1 MIKSSLRWVALGMVV
16 TACGGSVAL
25 GGPKDGG
32 PSSGPGGDGSG
43 GGAASAPSDGIEGV
57 GTVPTGTQK
66 VASKVDLLLMIDD
79 SRGTLDK
86 QQLLRSS
93 LPDLLTRLVSPRCI
107 DAAGQVVGSS
117 TGGACASGRPEFVP
131 VTDLHVGFVSSSLG
145 SGGGDICADQGK
157 QNGAAHLLQQGA
169 DGNVLPDAAAG
180 FLAFGPGAITD
191 PSVLRADLTEL
202 IAGLGQAG
210 CGLEAQLESWYRF
223 LVQPQPYGRFVV
235 DGNNRAVNE
244 GVDATVLKQRHD
256 FLRPDS
262 LLAVVMLT
270 DEEDA
275 SNDSLEVGGEGWAFT
290 SNQFPGSPNFRAD
303 GKSTTAPRASSHCA
317 SDPAA
322 VDCTSCGFAATCD
335 YRDDACQALKNDP
348 RCSMNGGYYAA
359 TEDELNVRFH
369 HMKQRYGVDP
379 QFPISRYVNG
389 LSSGKVPSRN
399 GEHAPLPPIS
409 TNPGSPPPPTLQL
422 PYPRSYLGINDCD
435 NPIFAASLPSTPGEE
450 LCHLPAG
457 PRSRDLVLFAVITGV
472 PSQLLP
478 SAALGEQDWTR
489 IVGKDPVHFDWSGID
504 PHMIQSETPRVGLPG
519 PTAAND
525 ADPIHGRERETAGAD
540 LQYACTYALAAPID
554 CPGTTFCECTPPSSA
569 SAASSICGTGASAS
583 QQVRGTAYPG
593 IRQLEVARALGKR
606 AIVSSACPIH
616 SIEAAPGDPLFA
628 YRPAMTQ
635 LGDRMAQSLAPQ

>member
-1 MIKSSLRWVALGMVV
+1 MIKSSVRWVALGMIV

-32 PSSGPGGDGSG
+32 PGSGPGSDGSG
-43 GGAASAPSDGIEGV
+43 GSGGSAPSDGIEGV

-66 VASKVDLLLMIDD
+66 VASKVDLLLVIDD

-107 DAAGQVVGSS
+107 DSAGQVVGSS
-117 TGGACASGRPEFVP
+117 ANGACASGRPEFAP

-145 SGGGDICADQGK
+145 SGGGDICPASSQDTH
-157 QNGAAHLLQQGA
+157 AHLLQQGA
-169 DGNVLPDAAAG
+169 DGHVLPDAAAG

-191 PSVLRADLTEL
+191 PNVLRADLTEL
-202 IAGLGQAG
+202 ISGVGEAG
-210 CGLEAQLESWYRF
+210 CGFEAPLESWYRF
-223 LVQPQPYGRFVV
+223 LVQPQPYASITV
-235 DGNNRAVNE
+235 DTTNRAVLHD
-244 GVDATVLKQRHD
+244 VDATILKQRHD

-262 LLAVVMLT
+262 LLAVLMLG

-275 SNDSLEVGGEGWAFT
+275 STDSLEVGGEGWAFT
-290 SNQFPGSPNFRAD
+290 SRQFPGSPNFRAD
-303 GKSTTAPRASSHCA
+303 GTSTTAPRAASHCT

-322 VDCTSCGFAATCD
+322 VDCTSCGFAATCA
-335 YRDDACQALKNDP
+335 YDDPACQALKNDP
-348 RCSMNGGYYAA
+348 NCQGTGGYYAA
-359 TEDELNVRFH
+359 AEDELNVRFH
-369 HMKQRYGVDP
+369 HMKQRYGLDP
-379 QFPISRYVNG
+379 QFPITRYVNG

-399 GEHAPLPPIS
+399 GEHAPLASPP
-409 TNPGSPPPPTLQL
+409 TNPGSPPLPTLHL

-435 NPIFAASLPSTPGEE
+435 NPIFSASLPSTPGDE
-450 LCHLPAG
+450 LCHLPVG
-457 PRSRDLVLFAVITGV
+457 PRSRDLVIFGVITGV

-478 SAALGEQDWTR
+478 SAVLGEQDWKR
-489 IVGKDPVHFDWSGID
+489 ILGKDPVHFDFTGID
-504 PHMIQSETPRVGLPG
+504 PHMIQSVTPRVGLPG

-525 ADPIHGRERETAGAD
+525 ADPLHGRERDTAGAD
-540 LQYACTYALAAPID
+540 LQYACTYALAVPID
-554 CPGTTFCECTPPSSA
+554 CPGTTYCECTPT
-569 SAASSICGTGASAS
+569 SSICGTGASAS

-593 IRQLEVARALGKR
+593 IRQLEVARALGTR

-616 SIEAAPGDPLFA
+616 ATEAAPGDPLFA
-628 YRPAMTQ
+628 YRSAMSK